1 MPNQVTIDLQIMLK
15 LFRHRS
21 FAALRYPE
29 FRGYI
34 IARFFFIVVLTM
46 QATLISWQV
55 FEITKDPFSIGLIGL
70 VEFVPA
76 VIMALYSGYI
86 IDRTDKKK
94 LLHFSIAANLLL
106 TILFAIVTGSW
117 MSSAFSKEFI
127 LLSIYSIAF
136 CTGIAR
142 AFSGPTSFALVSLLV
157 PKKKITNAISWH
169 SSSWQIAGV
178 GGPAIGGI
186 MYGIWGI
193 TVSFIVMIIM
203 MTIAVLTLFV
213 ISAKPPTTVIKKETM
228 LKSISEGFRFV
239 WKTKEILGVIS
250 LDLFAVFF
258 GGATALLPYFSDV
271 ILKTGPEGLG
281 ILRAAPGIGA
291 ILVMLVIN
299 FIPLRKNQGRT
310 MLLCVAGFGTMMI
323 VFGLSEFFWISFT
336 ALMISGLLDG
346 ISIIIRSSVLQ
357 LKTPEEMKGRVSAL
371 NSIFIISSNELGAF
385 ESGFAARLIGAVP
398 AVVFGG
404 SMTVGIV
411 IFTWLK
417 APMVRKIEY

>member
-1 MPNQVTIDLQIMLK
+1 MLK
-15 LFRHRS
+15 FFRHRS

-29 FRGYI
+29 FRAYI
-34 IARFFFIVVLTM
+34 IARFFFIMVLTM

-86 IDRTDKKK
+86 IDRSDKKK
-94 LLHFSIAANLLL
+94 LLHLSIAANLLL
-106 TILFAIVTGSW
+106 TILFAIVTGSF
-117 MSSAFSKEFI
+117 MASLFTKKFI
-127 LLSIYSIAF
+127 LLAIYTIAF

-186 MYGIWGI
+186 LYGLWGI
-193 TVSFIVMIIM
+193 TTSFLVMIGM
-203 MTIAVLTLFV
+203 MSIAVFTLFV
-213 ISAKPPTTVIKKETM
+213 ISAKPPASVIKKESM

-299 FIPLRKNQGRT
+299 FIPMRKDQGRT

-323 VFGLSEFFWISFT
+323 IFGLSEFFWLSFT
-336 ALMISGLLDG
+336 ALLISGLLDG

-385 ESGFAARLIGAVP
+385 ESGFAARLIGVVP

-404 SMTVGIV
+404 AMTVSIV
-411 IFTWLK
+411 IFTWLR